1 MPHPSS
7 HPPAGAGHPGLT
19 VVGHPLVRHK
29 VTRLRDRRTGHRE
42 FRDLVREIGALMAF
56 EVLRDLPTEEVEVE
70 TPLETT
76 PGHRVREEDVVL
88 VPILRA
94 GLGMLEGFTAVLP
107 GARVGHV
114 GLYRDEETLQ
124 PVQYYFNVPK
134 PAGRHFVVVDPM
146 LGTGGSSSATIALLK
161 EHGARDIRLAV
172 LVSCPEGVEALESAH
187 PDVPVFTAA
196 LDRRL
201 NEHGYIVPGLGDAG
215 DRIFGSD

>member
-1 MPHPSS
+1 MPDRPH
-7 HPPAGAGHPGLT
+7 LT
-19 VVGHPLVRHK
+19 VLDHPLVADK
-29 VTRLRDRRTGHRE
+29 VTRLRDHRAGHRE
-42 FRDLVREIGALMAF
+42 FRDLIREIGALMAY
-56 EVLRDLPTEEVEVE
+56 EVLRDLPAEEVEVE

-76 PGHRVREEDVVL
+76 AGLRVREEDIVL

-107 GARVGHV
+107 GARIGHV
-114 GLYRDEETLQ
+114 GLYRDHETLQ
-124 PVQYYFNVPK
+124 PVQYYFNVPQ

-146 LGTGGSSSATIALLK
+146 LGTGGSSSATIALLR

-172 LVSCPEGVEALESAH
+172 LVACPEGVEALESAH

-196 LDRRL
+196 LDRQL
-201 NEHGYIVPGLGDAG
+201 NEHGYILPGLGDAG

>member
-1 MPHPSS
+1 MPDGPH
-7 HPPAGAGHPGLT
+7 LT
-19 VVGHPLVRHK
+19 VLDHPLVADK
-29 VTRLRDRRTGHRE
+29 VTRLRDYRAGHRE
-42 FRDLVREIGALMAF
+42 FRGLIREIGALMAY
-56 EVLRDLPTEEVEVE
+56 EVLRDLPAEEVEVE

-76 PGHRVREEDVVL
+76 TGLRVREEDIVL

-114 GLYRDEETLQ
+114 GLYRDHETLQ
-124 PVQYYFNVPK
+124 PVQYYFNVPQ

-146 LGTGGSSSATIALLK
+146 LGTGGSSSATITLLK

-172 LVSCPEGVEALESAH
+172 LVACPEGVHALERAH

-196 LDRRL
+196 LDRQL
-201 NEHGYIVPGLGDAG
+201 NEDGYILPGLGDAG

>member
-1 MPHPSS
+1 MSELPN
-7 HPPAGAGHPGLT
+7 LT
-19 VVGHPLVRHK
+19 VLDHPLLADK
-29 VTRLRDRRTGHRE
+29 VTRLRHHGTGHHD
-42 FRDLVREIGALMAF
+42 FRDLIREIGALMAY

-76 PGHRVREEDVVL
+76 TGLRVREQDVVL

-94 GLGMLEGFTAVLP
+94 GLGMLEGFTIVLP
-107 GARVGHV
+107 GARIGHV

-124 PVQYYFNVPK
+124 PFQYYFNVPR
-134 PAGRHFVVVDPM
+134 AEGRRFVVVDPM
-146 LGTGGSSSATIALLK
+146 LGTGGSSSATITLLK

-172 LVSCPEGVEALESAH
+172 LVACPEGVQALERAH
-187 PDVPVFTAA
+187 PDVPVLTAA

-201 NEHGYIVPGLGDAG
+201 NEHGYILPGLGDAG

>member
-1 MPHPSS
+1 MPDRPH
-7 HPPAGAGHPGLT
+7 LR
-19 VVGHPLVRHK
+19 VLDHPLIADK
-29 VTRLRDRRTGHRE
+29 VARLRDRRAGHRD
-42 FRDLVREIGALMAF
+42 FRELIREIGALMAY

-76 PGHRVREEDVVL
+76 TGLRVREDDVVL

-94 GLGMLEGFTAVLP
+94 GLGMLQGFGAVLP

-124 PVQYYFNVPK
+124 PVRYYVNLPRA
-134 PAGRHFVVVDPM
+134 AGRHFVVVDPM
-146 LGTGGSSSATIALLK
+146 LGTGGSSSATLTLLK

-172 LVSCPEGVEALESAH
+172 LVACPEGVEALERAH
-187 PDVPVFTAA
+187 PDVPVFAAA

-201 NEHGYIVPGLGDAG
+201 NAHGYILPGLGDAG

>member
-1 MPHPSS
+1 MPDQPH
-7 HPPAGAGHPGLT
+7 LT
-19 VVGHPLVRHK
+19 VLDHPLIGDR
-29 VTRLRDRRTGHRE
+29 VTRLRDHRTGHRA
-42 FRDLVREIGALMAF
+42 FRDLIREIGALMAY
-56 EVLRDLPTEEVEVE
+56 EVLRDLPADEVEVE

-76 PGHRVREEDVVL
+76 TGLRVRAEDIVL

-94 GLGMLEGFTAVLP
+94 GLGMLEGFTTVLP
-107 GARVGHV
+107 GARIGHV

-124 PVQYYFNVPK
+124 PVQYYFNVPRAK
-134 PAGRHFVVVDPM
+134 GRHFVVVDPM
-146 LGTGGSSSATIALLK
+146 LGTGGSSSATVTLLK

-172 LVSCPEGVEALESAH
+172 LVACPEGVQALERAH

-201 NEHGYIVPGLGDAG
+201 NDHGYILPGLGDAG

>member
-1 MPHPSS
+1 MPVRPH
-7 HPPAGAGHPGLT
+7 LT
-19 VVGHPLVRHK
+19 VLDHPLVGDK
-29 VTRLRDRRTGHRE
+29 VTRLRDHRTGHRG
-42 FRDLVREIGALMAF
+42 FRDLIREIGALMAY
-56 EVLRDLPTEEVEVE
+56 EVLRDLPAEEVEVE

-76 PGHRVREEDVVL
+76 AGLRVREEDIVL

-107 GARVGHV
+107 GARIGHV
-114 GLYRDEETLQ
+114 GLYRDHATLQ
-124 PVQYYFNVPK
+124 PVQYYFNVPQ

-172 LVSCPEGVEALESAH
+172 LVACPEGAEALERAH

-196 LDRRL
+196 LDRQL
-201 NEHGYIVPGLGDAG
+201 NENGYILPGLGDAG

>member
-1 MPHPSS
+1 MSELPN
-7 HPPAGAGHPGLT
+7 LT
-19 VVGHPLVRHK
+19 VLDHPLLADK
-29 VTRLRDRRTGHRE
+29 VTRLRHHGTGHHD
-42 FRDLVREIGALMAF
+42 FRDLIREIGALMAY

-76 PGHRVREEDVVL
+76 TGLRVREQDVVL

-94 GLGMLEGFTAVLP
+94 GLGMLEGFTIVLP
-107 GARVGHV
+107 GARIGHV

-124 PVQYYFNVPK
+124 PVQYYFNVPR
-134 PAGRHFVVVDPM
+134 AEGRRFVVVDPM
-146 LGTGGSSSATIALLK
+146 LGTGGSSSATITLLK

-172 LVSCPEGVEALESAH
+172 LVACPEGVQALERTH
-187 PDVPVFTAA
+187 PDVPVLTAA

-201 NEHGYIVPGLGDAG
+201 NEHGYILPGLGDAG

>member
-1 MPHPSS
+1 MPDRPH
-7 HPPAGAGHPGLT
+7 LT
-19 VVGHPLVRHK
+19 VLDHPLVADK

-42 FRDLVREIGALMAF
+42 FRDLVREIGALMAY
-56 EVLRDLPTEEVEVE
+56 EVLRDLPVDEVEVE
-70 TPLETT
+70 TPLEITT
-76 PGHRVREEDVVL
+76 GLRVREEDVVL

-107 GARVGHV
+107 GARIGHV
-114 GLYRDEETLQ
+114 GLYRDHETLQ
-124 PVQYYFNVPK
+124 PVQYYFNVPQ

-146 LGTGGSSSATIALLK
+146 LGTGGSSSATITLLK

-172 LVSCPEGVEALESAH
+172 LVACPEGVEALERMH

-201 NEHGYIVPGLGDAG
+201 NENGYILPGLGDAG